1 MLVLVAATDVIPPA
15 ATQPLSHQQG
25 YSGRRGS
32 FHRGLWQSVLRRGAP
47 ECAVYYRV
55 FRQNEELRELPEDS
69 LFRYLLLSGGK
80 DSLLFLSLC
89 EQKFP
94 QDQKFL

>member
-25 YSGRRGS
+25 HSGRRGS

-80 DSLLFLSLC
+80 DSLLFLSR
-89 EQKFP
+89 EYETFSVK
-94 QDQKFL
+94 